1 MPVSF
6 EYFEAE
12 ANPTETH
19 RCLRPDRPADLPASK
34 WSILSQVVM
43 SFVGHKGPASIAW
56 WYCMSM
62 FLSPLIEVK
71 VHQEYWGDSYQED
84 NVKKNRTLK
93 RKWIS
98 MTQRHRKRGISLWS
112 AAKSL
117 CSYLGKQIDEAI
129 WSYCESHMQISSHWI
144 SGQEGLNSMTAC
156 LESHIWYLS
165 VRNRERTSKRKSPR
179 DVPLSRSNRPIVQI
193 ASKTRSWIAGVP
205 RAQNSGSWHVWHV
218 WLVWLWP
225 CVQMFIRFIRV
236 KPCRESFESIVKV
249 SYAMFPSELSA
260 LVRFEETRS
269 WNFWHVRWNLVKWYS
284 LRRDETQLVFM

>member
-1 MPVSF
+1 
-6 EYFEAE
+6 
-12 ANPTETH
+12 
-19 RCLRPDRPADLPASK
+19 
-34 WSILSQVVM
+34 
-43 SFVGHKGPASIAW
+43 
-56 WYCMSM
+56 
-62 FLSPLIEVK
+62 
-71 VHQEYWGDSYQED
+71 
-84 NVKKNRTLK
+84 
-93 RKWIS
+93 
-98 MTQRHRKRGISLWS
+98 MTQRHGKRGISLWS

-117 CSYLGKQIDEAI
+117 CSYLGKQIDKAANLI
-129 WSYCESHMQISSHWI
+129 TLNFRTRR
-144 SGQEGLNSMTAC
+144 LNSMTAC

-236 KPCRESFESIVKV
+236 KPCRESVVKV

-269 WNFWHVRWNLVKWYS
+269 WNFWHVRWNLQVKWYS
-284 LRRDETQLVFM
+284 LRDETQLVFM